1 MALVALFA
9 AVGSA
14 CTSAGDPAS
23 PTSTPSA
30 TPSPVPVKVAF
41 FEDLTLPGSAQVVS
55 PSSLALRLALTDAAE
70 RGAVPVLPEV
80 TDLDTEGD
88 PGRAAELAREVAA
101 DPAYVAAVA
110 GPFWIEPVGVGD
122 ILDAAGIPTLSLSG
136 LDPSLADQGWRGW
149 RRVVGGLARQVAS
162 LGSAVRGS
170 PRPAT
175 GVCLVGD
182 GSAYARTVADLLGKD
197 LGPDRLAAS
206 TTLADGTAVGDVVG
220 RVARSGCSS
229 VAWTGFAPGATLL
242 RTGLTDAGLG
252 AVSMVGTDA
261 MKTDAF
267 LSATS
272 GEAEGTIVTC
282 ACVDLAS
289 STRTAAGRFIHD
301 FQSAYGAPPGVYGA
315 EGWDVGGMLIRA
327 LASGASDR
335 TGVARYLRA
344 AGSFEGLANTYRFAP
359 DGELEPGS
367 GRVHV
372 FRAEGVRWVPV
383 GEAAPTAD
391 LPVGTPGYLSM
402 SACRSG
408 RPFAYTNGGRLRG
421 FDVELAQTIAR
432 RLGLRLAWS
441 DLTCRAALRAVGRG
455 RLDAVLAPAA
465 DVAQGT
471 PTSRVALSL
480 RVGLVTTRGLA
491 EGARP
496 LLQRLG
502 PADVVA
508 VVRGT
513 ETRAWAAD
521 AIRVTGA
528 TVELVAD
535 RTAAYR
541 GVASGSFAAVA
552 DLEPWAWVAVERRP
566 RLVVAQSVDAG
577 ADDVIVAKGPGATL
591 IAAIDEVL
599 GRLLRSG
606 RYTLLFAKYFPGT
619 PIPSETG
626 S

>member
-1 MALVALFA
+1 MALVALLA
-9 AVGSA
+9 AAASA
-14 CTSAGDPAS
+14 CTSAVDPA
-23 PTSTPSA
+23 STPSA

-41 FEDLTLPGSAQVVS
+41 FEDLTVPGAAQLVS
-55 PSSLALRLALTDAAE
+55 PSYLALRLALTDAAE

-80 TDLDTEGD
+80 TELDTEGD
-88 PGRAAELAREVAA
+88 PARAAELAREVAA
-101 DPAYVAAVA
+101 DPSYAAAVV
-110 GPFWIEPVGVGD
+110 GPFWREPVEVGD
-122 ILDAAGIPTLSLSG
+122 VLEAAGIPTLSLSS
-136 LDPSLADQGWRGW
+136 LDPSLADQGWGGW
-149 RRVVGGLARQVAS
+149 RRVVSGLARQVAS

-182 GSAYARTVADLLGKD
+182 GSAYARTVADLLSND
-197 LGPDRLAAS
+197 LGRDRIAAS
-206 TTLADGTAVGDVVG
+206 TTLDDDAAVGDVVD
-220 RVARSGCSS
+220 RVARSGCST

-242 RTGLTDAGLG
+242 RTALSDAGLG

-267 LSATS
+267 LSTTS

-282 ACVDLAS
+282 ACVDLAA
-289 STRTAAGRFIHD
+289 STRAPAGRFIHD

-315 EGWDVGGMLIRA
+315 EGWDVGGILIRA
-327 LASGASDR
+327 FSNGASDR
-335 TGVARYLRA
+335 TGVARYLRD
-344 AGSFEGLANTYRFAP
+344 AGSFPGLASNYGFAS
-359 DGELEPGS
+359 DGELAPGS

-383 GEAAPTAD
+383 GEATPSVD

-408 RPFAYTNGGRLRG
+408 RPFAYTSRGRLRG

-471 PTSRVALSL
+471 PTSRIALSL
-480 RVGLVTTRGLA
+480 RVGLVTTRRLA
-491 EGARP
+491 EGTGP
-496 LLQRLG
+496 LLQRLT

-508 VVRGT
+508 VVRGP
-513 ETRAWAAD
+513 ETRGWAGD
-521 AIRVTGA
+521 AIRATGA
-528 TVELVAD
+528 TIALVSD
-535 RTAAYR
+535 RAAAYR
-541 GVASGSFAAVA
+541 GVASGAFTAVT
-552 DLEPWAWVAVERRP
+552 DLEPWGWAAVERRP
-566 RLVVAQSVDAG
+566 RLAVAQSVDVG
-577 ADDVIVAKGPGATL
+577 AHDVIVARGPGATL
-591 IAAIDEVL
+591 VAAIDEVL

-619 PIPSETG
+619 PIPAETG